1 MAMRTFRM
9 SECIPMTCF
18 VLRHTNTG
26 VSNFA
31 FFSLQS
37 NKNWMESRLTNAD
50 CLVNNLALGGNVVV
64 KNLYFY

>member
-50 CLVNNLALGGNVVV
+50 CLVNNLVLSGNVVV

>member
-18 VLRHTNTG
+18 VLRHTNTR
-26 VSNFA
+26 VSNFT

-37 NKNWMESRLTNAD
+37 NKNCMESRLTNAD
-50 CLVNNLALGGNVVV
+50 CLVNNPVLSGNVVV